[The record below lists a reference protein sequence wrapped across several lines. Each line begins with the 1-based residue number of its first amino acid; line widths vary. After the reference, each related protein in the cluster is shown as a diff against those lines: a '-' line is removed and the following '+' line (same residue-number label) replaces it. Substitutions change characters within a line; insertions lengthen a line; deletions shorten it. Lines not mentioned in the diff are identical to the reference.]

1 MSQAGPV
8 LSLLREETG
17 NVHRRLEHRMDAI
30 ERLAFPASRDDLV
43 QRYHQFHTAVETAM
57 TPGLASAPAG
67 DWRRAGRVA
76 EGLGELGLPPLPA
89 PTLNAF
95 GRAEA
100 LGALYVLEGSSL
112 GGRVI
117 LKDLARRGADCRGL
131 AFLDP
136 HGESIGVRWRA
147 VVELLEGE
155 AADPSGVVTGALAA
169 FGHAQAMLCGQGVA
183 A

>member
-1 MSQAGPV
+1 MSQPGPV
-8 LSLLREETG
+8 LSLLRAKTG
-17 NVHRRLEHRMDAI
+17 DVHRRLEDRMDAI

-57 TPGLASAPAG
+57 ETGLTSASAG

-76 EGLGELGLPPLPA
+76 EGLGELGLRPLPA
-89 PTLNAF
+89 PTLNTF

-136 HGESIGVRWRA
+136 HGEGVGARWRA
-147 VVELLEGE
+147 VIELLEGE
-155 AADPSGVVTGALAA
+155 AADSAGVVSGALAA
-169 FGHAQAMLCGQGVA
+169 FGHAQAMLCAHKA
-183 A
+183 AA